1 MHPPHFAVILPEI
14 PLKLN
19 MKSSSEIIAL
29 LKKEILLEW
38 KQKYALYGLL
48 MYSLTMVFVISIGLQ
63 NTLPPQAWNVIFWV
77 ILLFVSVN
85 AIAKSFMSE
94 TEGQV
99 LYMYNLAS
107 AKSII
112 LAKLIYNCLLM
123 SGISILT
130 MFFFIFFA
138 FNGEFGDIL
147 QYVVVVIV
155 GSWTFAANMSMVSA
169 IAAKAKQRT
178 TLLAVLS
185 FPLVIPQ
192 MLVCLSAS
200 GKALQGQPWLDSV
213 GEVAFL
219 VSFIVIIAA
228 VSVILFPFL
237 WRD

>member
-1 MHPPHFAVILPEI
+1 MG
-14 PLKLN
+14 
-19 MKSSSEIIAL
+19 SSNEIIAL
-29 LKKEILLEW
+29 LKKELLLEW
-38 KQKYALYGLL
+38 KQKYAMYGLL

-63 NTLPPQAWNVIFWV
+63 NTLPPQAWNVVFWV

-94 TEGQV
+94 TEGQL
-99 LYMYNLAS
+99 LYLYNLAS
-107 AKSII
+107 ARSII
-112 LAKLIYNCLLM
+112 LSKLIYNCILM
-123 SGISILT
+123 SGIAALT
-130 MFFFIFFA
+130 LLFFVFFS
-138 FNGEFGDIL
+138 FKGEFGDLL
-147 QYVVVVIV
+147 QYMVVVLV

-192 MLVCLSAS
+192 MLVCISAS
-200 GKALQGQPWLDSV
+200 GKALQGLPWSDGF
-213 GEVAFL
+213 GEIAFL

>member
-1 MHPPHFAVILPEI
+1 
-14 PLKLN
+14 
-19 MKSSSEIIAL
+19 MKASSEIVAL
-29 LKKEILLEW
+29 LKKELLLEW

-48 MYSLTMVFVISIGLQ
+48 MYSLSMVFVISIGLQ
-63 NTLPPQAWNVIFWV
+63 NTLPPQAWNVVYWL

-85 AIAKSFMSE
+85 SIAKSFMSE
-94 TEGQV
+94 SEGQL
-99 LYMYNLAS
+99 LYIYNLAS
-107 AKSII
+107 AQSII

-123 SGISILT
+123 SLIAVITLL
-130 MFFFIFFA
+130 FFVFFA
-138 FNGEFGDIL
+138 FNGNFGDL
-147 QYVVVVIV
+147 SQYLVVVIA

-192 MLVCLSAS
+192 MLVCISAS
-200 GKALQGQPWLDSV
+200 GKAIAGDPWANSF
-213 GEVAFL
+213 GEIAFCI
-219 VSFIVIIAA
+219 SFIVIIAS